1 MTAVE
6 ESVSKAWRINCRAT
20 AFLVE
25 RLPAALWPLALP
37 GSPRRTVRRMAVH
50 LHECRCLWMK
60 SLARGTGVAVPRRL
74 GRGDVGQA
82 DVLAALATSE
92 DALRRLFEAAFRSGG
107 RFPGVSSAF
116 VYGAMPRDA
125 VLFCGY
131 ALSHEAH
138 HRGQLVL
145 AARALG
151 HRLPP
156 ETVQGLW
163 QWSSRLRDGDT

>member
-1 MTAVE
+1 MTTAE
-6 ESVSKAWRINCRAT
+6 ESVSKAWHINCRAT
-20 AFLVE
+20 TFLVE
-25 RLPAALWPLALP
+25 RLPDALWPLALP
-37 GSPRRTVRRMAVH
+37 GAPRRTVRGMAVH
-50 LHECRCLWMK
+50 LHDCRCLWMK
-60 SLARGTGVAVPRRL
+60 SLARGSGVAVPASL

-92 DALRRLFEAAFRSGG
+92 DALQRLFEVAFRSGG
-107 RFPGVSSAF
+107 CFPGVASAF

-125 VLFCGY
+125 VMFCGY

-163 QWSSRLRDGDT
+163 QWSSRLRESEA

>member
-37 GSPRRTVRRMAVH
+37 GSPRRTVRGMAVH
-50 LHECRCLWMK
+50 LHDGRCLWMK
-60 SLARGTGVAVPRRL
+60 SLARGTEIAVPRRL
-74 GRGDVGQA
+74 GRGDVPQA
-82 DVLAALATSE
+82 DVLAALATSGE
-92 DALRRLFEAAFRSGG
+92 ALQRLFEAAFRNGG
-107 RFPGVSSAF
+107 RFPGVASAF

>member
-1 MTAVE
+1 MTTAE
-6 ESVSKAWRINCRAT
+6 ESVSKAWRINCRVT

-37 GSPRRTVRRMAVH
+37 GAPRRTVRGMAVH
-50 LHECRCLWMK
+50 LHDCRCLWMK
-60 SLARGTGVAVPRRL
+60 SLARGTGVAVPQRL

-82 DVLAALATSE
+82 DVLAALATSA
-92 DALRRLFEAAFRSGG
+92 DALHLLFEVAFRNGG
-107 RFPGVSSAF
+107 RFPGVASAF

-125 VLFCGY
+125 VMFCGY

-156 ETVQGLW
+156 ETARGLW
-163 QWSSRLRDGDT
+163 QWSSRLRESEA

>member
-1 MTAVE
+1 
-6 ESVSKAWRINCRAT
+6 
-20 AFLVE
+20 
-25 RLPAALWPLALP
+25 
-37 GSPRRTVRRMAVH
+37 
-50 LHECRCLWMK
+50 
-60 SLARGTGVAVPRRL
+60 
-74 GRGDVGQA
+74 
-82 DVLAALATSE
+82 
-92 DALRRLFEAAFRSGG
+92 
-107 RFPGVSSAF
+107 
-116 VYGAMPRDA
+116 MPRDA

-163 QWSSRLRDGDT
+163 QWSSRLRDGDA